1 MFFNVVTQE
10 VNEKYDAL
18 LPNKMAGI
26 RRDSNHEKLSKD
38 HLSNEIEL
46 NDRLHQVKLCM
57 KRNVVEMF
65 SSLEAKIHL
74 CDVLSLVVEDSYLY
88 IISYLS
94 KERHVIRVN
103 FNRDEYDNDISL
115 KHQLGMNGS
124 LLYIKEQIEHLKEYS
139 GAKAAVFDEYE
150 DELKSEYYGMTDATS
165 LACDEYFTT
174 LQEMIRRADAIVKI
188 LRKLEKKTVETRNA
202 IVAFNMHLIHFY
214 NEKKEAGKSEEIR
227 AREVT
232 RIIIFG
238 DEGEIYNAK
247 FKHEDAKAKL
257 VFYRVDL
264 HLETIVGIDEE

>member
-1 MFFNVVTQE
+1 MFLNVVTQE

-26 RRDSNHEKLSKD
+26 RRDSKHEKLSKD

-124 LLYIKEQIEHLKEYS
+124 LLYIKEQIEHLK
-139 GAKAAVFDEYE
+139 
-150 DELKSEYYGMTDATS
+150 
-165 LACDEYFTT
+165 
-174 LQEMIRRADAIVKI
+174 R
-188 LRKLEKKTVETRNA
+188 
-202 IVAFNMHLIHFY
+202 
-214 NEKKEAGKSEEIR
+214 
-227 AREVT
+227 
-232 RIIIFG
+232 IFG
-238 DEGEIYNAK
+238 SKSGG
-247 FKHEDAKAKL
+247 L
-257 VFYRVDL
+257 
-264 HLETIVGIDEE
+264 